1 MEKLIENFLEIFDES
16 PSKTISEDLL
26 FKDLEEWDSMMVLSL
41 MAMVDE
47 EYGINL
53 KPDDLKSIN
62 SLNELHN
69 FIKSSQ

>member
-26 FKDLEEWDSMMVLSL
+26 FKDLDEWDSMMVLSL